1 MMCEATIHVERD
13 TDYTPFQR
21 LLMWV
26 GMYLPNSIENWI
38 SSFLPESTYEVEV
51 LISGDVTP
59 VREGRFYGPPEL
71 CYPSEGGDIDITSA
85 YVVGSA
91 GSASIDCL
99 VNVRPFELFGR
110 EFEIATKALWEAAND
125 EWEAAAEDAA
135 VSRYEAR
142 ENYGL

>member
-1 MMCEATIHVERD
+1 MMCEAIIHVERD

-21 LLMWV
+21 LSMWV

-51 LISGDVTP
+51 LVSGDVTP

-71 CYPSEGGDIDITSA
+71 CYPSEGGDVDIT
-85 YVVGSA
+85 
-91 GSASIDCL
+91 DCL
-99 VNVRPFELFGR
+99 VNGQPFELFGR
-110 EFEIATKALWEAAND
+110 EFEIATEALWKAAND

-135 VSRYEAR
+135 VSTRQVQIFHKR
-142 ENYGL
+142 MDGV